1 MKETNRYKPLSIEAL
16 KKWNGFEVLPE
27 QELMQEK
34 VLMDILAK
42 IAYESK
48 IVEQDKYNKLKNWNP
63 NEKSKIL

>member
-1 MKETNRYKPLSIEAL
+1 MKETSRYKPLSAEAL
-16 KKWNGFEVLPE
+16 KKLNGFEALPE

-48 IVEQDKYNKLKNWNP
+48 IVGHDNFNQLKNWNP
-63 NEKSKIL
+63 YGKS